1 MREVKFFLNA
11 MAVIIIGV
19 IGFVYW
25 APEKATSF
33 AINANRSYEWRVMAA
48 GGQ

>member
-1 MREVKFFLNA
+1 MREIKFFLNA

-19 IGFVYW
+19 IGFVYR
-25 APEKATSF
+25 APKKATSF
-33 AINANRSYEWRVMAA
+33 VISADRSYEWQVMAA